1 MTVRVVCDSAC
12 DLPSAVVDESGIVV
26 VPLHIRFGTIELVD
40 REQLSTK
47 EFWARCASS
56 AELPE
61 TAAPS
66 PGAFTAAFESLVS
79 DGADG
84 IVCVTLSSKLS
95 ATGEA
100 AAQAA
105 RAFGRVPVAVVDSLS
120 VTVGEGWVALAAAD
134 AAARGSDLGGVVSAA
149 ESARARLSVFGAIDT
164 LDNLRKGGRIGGAA
178 AALGTLLSIKPVIE
192 VRNGVVEQESRQ
204 RTRAKSLRYLADKV
218 RAAGALERLA
228 VMGADAADL
237 DQVLDLLVDVKSE
250 YPRITGDIGPVIGTH
265 AGRGAIG
272 VAWVTASEGVT

>member
-1 MTVRVVCDSAC
+1 VTVRVVCDSGC
-12 DLPSAVVDESGIVV
+12 DLPSALADECGIVV
-26 VPLHIRFGTIELVD
+26 VPLHIRFGTTELVD
-40 REQLSTK
+40 REQLSIK

-56 AELPE
+56 EELPE

-66 PGAFTAAFESLVS
+66 PGAFTAAFESLAS
-79 DGADG
+79 EGADG

-105 RAFGRVPVAVVDSLS
+105 RAFDRAPVEVVDSLS
-120 VTVGEGWVALAAAD
+120 VTMGEGMVALAAAD
-134 AAARGSDLGGVVSAA
+134 AAVRGSDLGGVVSAA

-204 RTRAKSLRYLADKV
+204 RTRARSFRYLAEKV

-228 VMGADAADL
+228 VMSADAPDL
-237 DQVLDLLVDVKSE
+237 DQLLELLADVKSE
-250 YPRITGDIGPVIGTH
+250 HPRITGDIGPVIGTH

-272 VAWVTASEGVT
+272 VAWVTAAEGAG